1 MGLIIG
7 IGKADVY
14 FMKALLLNWLNI
26 LFLNFVA
33 FLVHQLLSHL
43 LDGLDPL
50 IQLLDLLVEFQGEL
64 INLTFQ
70 NCLIIRLLHT

>member
-33 FLVHQLLSHL
+33 FLAHQLLSHL